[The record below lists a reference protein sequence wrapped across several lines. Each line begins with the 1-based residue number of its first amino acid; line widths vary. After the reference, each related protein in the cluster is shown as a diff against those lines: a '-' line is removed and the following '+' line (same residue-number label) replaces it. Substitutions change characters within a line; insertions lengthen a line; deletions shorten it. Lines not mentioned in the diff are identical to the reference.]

1 MGLANTLPVF
11 LDDFAGYNKRQVRLI
26 NLIVRTARRA
36 FESKAKQKQK
46 TEPVI
51 EKISKRKYNR
61 VLDLKDYLY
70 GKSFSMSFILNPV
83 GFVKDGEY
91 PLFETDKNI
100 NFIHINGS
108 NSETKPDK
116 SLSGLGYLKVSYVTS
131 TNPVVMFVCTTDEWP
146 EDEQHEKVKYSAF
159 VSGTIK

>member
-11 LDDFAGYNKRQVRLI
+11 LDDFAGYDKKQVRLI

-46 TEPVI
+46 TEPII
-51 EKISKRKYNR
+51 EKVSKRKYNR

-131 TNPVVMFVCTTDEWP
+131 TNLVVMFVCTTDEWP

>member
-11 LDDFAGYNKRQVRLI
+11 LDDFSGFTEQQVDQI
-26 NLIVRTARRA
+26 NIIVRTARRA
-36 FESKAKQKQK
+36 FESKAKQNQK

-70 GKSFSMSFILNPV
+70 NKSFSMSFILNPV

-91 PLFETDKNI
+91 PLFETDKQI
-100 NFIHINGS
+100 NFININGS

-116 SLSGLGYLKVSYVTS
+116 SLSGLGYLKVSYAMPDKPIVL
-131 TNPVVMFVCTTDEWP
+131 FVCTTDEWP

-159 VSGTIK
+159 ISGTIQ